1 MSREGPVTDSGGV
14 ASAQTDPEADP
25 RHWPAQFCRHLD
37 LERGASPAT
46 TRAYAADLASLQAH
60 LDRSGAAFDEL
71 SLDDLREWLGALAA
85 GGAARS
91 SLARRTSSV
100 RSFAAWATRT
110 GRLRSD
116 PALRLRSPSPGR
128 TLPVVLRADQ
138 AERLMDLAAVRAD
151 DDGPAHLRD
160 RAAAELLYATGIR
173 VSELVGLDTG
183 DVDRSRRTVRV
194 LGKGSKERVVPYGTP
209 ADRALGAWLERG
221 RPRLA
226 TPGSPPALL
235 LGARGGR
242 WDQRQVRDVVHTLLR
257 GLGEGLD
264 AAPHA
269 LRHTAAT
276 HLLDGGADLRSV
288 QEMLGH
294 ASLAT
299 TQVYTHV
306 SVDRL
311 RRSYQQ
317 AHPRA

>member
-1 MSREGPVTDSGGV
+1 VGTDDDARGSGGTGG
-14 ASAQTDPEADP
+14 AGGPDGAPAQ
-25 RHWPAQFCRHLD
+25 WPALFCRHLE
-37 LERGASPAT
+37 LERGSSPAT

-60 LDRSGAAFDEL
+60 LDRSGAGLDEL
-71 SLDDLREWLGALAA
+71 SLADLREWLGALAA
-85 GGAARS
+85 DGAARS
-91 SLARRTSSV
+91 SLARRTSAV
-100 RSFAAWATRT
+100 RSFTAWAVRT
-110 GRLRSD
+110 GRMAAD

-128 TLPVVLRADQ
+128 TLPVVLRSDQ
-138 AERLMDLAAVRAD
+138 ADRLMDLAATRAD
-151 DDGPAHLRD
+151 DDDPGHLRD
-160 RAAAELLYATGIR
+160 RAAAELLYASGIR
-173 VSELVGLDTG
+173 VAELVGLDVD
-183 DVDRSRRTVRV
+183 DVDRARRTLRV
-194 LGKGSKERVVPYGTP
+194 LGKGGKERVVPYGQP
-209 ADRALGAWLERG
+209 ADRAVGDYLARG

-242 WDQRQVRDVVHTLLR
+242 WDQRQVRAVVHGLVR
-257 GLGEGLD
+257 GLEEGID

-306 SVDRL
+306 SIDRL
-311 RRSYQQ
+311 RRSYEQ

>member
-1 MSREGPVTDSGGV
+1 MDHEREDR
-14 ASAQTDPEADP
+14 ASAPEE
-25 RHWPAQFCRHLD
+25 WPVLFCRHLE
-37 LERGASPAT
+37 LERGASAAT

-60 LDRSGAAFDEL
+60 LEATGADLA
-71 SLDDLREWLGALAA
+71 SLQLADLRSWLGSLAA
-85 GGAARS
+85 SGAARS
-91 SLARRTSSV
+91 SLARRTSAV
-100 RSFAAWATRT
+100 RSFTAWAVRT
-110 GRLRSD
+110 GRLPVD
-116 PALRLRSPSPGR
+116 PALRLRSPSPNK
-128 TLPVVLRADQ
+128 TLPTVLRADQ
-138 AERLMDLAAVRAD
+138 AGRLMDLAATRAD
-151 DDGPAHLRD
+151 DDEPAHLRD
-160 RAAAELLYATGIR
+160 RVAAELLYASGIR
-173 VSELVGLDTG
+173 VSELVGLDVD
-183 DVDRSRRTVRV
+183 DVDRSRRTLRV
-194 LGKGSKERVVPYGTP
+194 LGKGSKERVVPYGQP
-209 ADRALGAWLERG
+209 ADRAVGEYLERG

-242 WDQRQVRDVVHTLLR
+242 WDQRQVRAVVHALLR
-257 GLGEGLD
+257 GLDEGVD

-306 SVDRL
+306 SVERL
-311 RRSYQQ
+311 RRSYEQ

>member
-1 MSREGPVTDSGGV
+1 MDHEREDRAGAPEEWPVL
-14 ASAQTDPEADP
+14 
-25 RHWPAQFCRHLD
+25 FCRHLE
-37 LERGASPAT
+37 LERGASAAT

-60 LDRSGAAFDEL
+60 LETTGADLA
-71 SLDDLREWLGALAA
+71 SLQLADLRSWLGSLAA
-85 GGAARS
+85 SGAARS
-91 SLARRTSSV
+91 SLARRTSAV
-100 RSFAAWATRT
+100 RSFTAWAVRT
-110 GRLRSD
+110 GRLPVD
-116 PALRLRSPSPGR
+116 PALRLRSPSPNK
-128 TLPVVLRADQ
+128 TLPTVLRADQ
-138 AERLMDLAAVRAD
+138 AGRLMDLAATRAD
-151 DDGPAHLRD
+151 DDEPTHLRD
-160 RAAAELLYATGIR
+160 RAAAELLYASGIR
-173 VSELVGLDTG
+173 VSELVGLDVD
-183 DVDRSRRTVRV
+183 DVDRSRRTLRV
-194 LGKGSKERVVPYGTP
+194 LGKGSKERVVPYGQP
-209 ADRALGAWLERG
+209 ADRAVGEYLERG

-242 WDQRQVRDVVHTLLR
+242 WDQRQVRAVVHALLR
-257 GLGEGLD
+257 GLDEGVD

-306 SVDRL
+306 SVERL
-311 RRSYQQ
+311 RRSYEQ

>member
-1 MSREGPVTDSGGV
+1 MDHEREDR
-14 ASAQTDPEADP
+14 ASAPEE
-25 RHWPAQFCRHLD
+25 WPVLFCRHLE
-37 LERGASPAT
+37 LERGASAAT

-60 LDRSGAAFDEL
+60 LEATGADLA
-71 SLDDLREWLGALAA
+71 SLQLADLRSWLGSLAA
-85 GGAARS
+85 SGAARS
-91 SLARRTSSV
+91 SLARRTSAV
-100 RSFAAWATRT
+100 RSFTAWAVRT
-110 GRLRSD
+110 GRLPVD
-116 PALRLRSPSPGR
+116 PALRLRSPSPNK
-128 TLPVVLRADQ
+128 TLPTVLRADQ
-138 AERLMDLAAVRAD
+138 ASRLMDLAATRAD
-151 DDGPAHLRD
+151 DDEPAHLRD
-160 RAAAELLYATGIR
+160 RVAAELLYASGIR
-173 VSELVGLDTG
+173 VSELVGLDVD
-183 DVDRSRRTVRV
+183 DVDRSRRTLRV
-194 LGKGSKERVVPYGTP
+194 LGKGSKERVVPYGQP
-209 ADRALGAWLERG
+209 ADRAVGEYLERG

-242 WDQRQVRDVVHTLLR
+242 WDQRQVRAVVHALLR
-257 GLGEGLD
+257 GLDEGVD

-306 SVDRL
+306 SVERL
-311 RRSYQQ
+311 RRSYEQ

>member
-1 MSREGPVTDSGGV
+1 MGETSED
-14 ASAQTDPEADP
+14 
-25 RHWPAQFCRHLD
+25 WPQLFCRHLE

-46 TRAYAADLASLQAH
+46 TRAYTADLSSLQEH
-60 LDRSGAAFDEL
+60 LHATGTDLAGL
-71 SLDDLREWLGALAA
+71 SLADLRSWLGAQAA
-85 GGAARS
+85 AGAARS
-91 SLARRTSSV
+91 TLARRTSAV
-100 RSFAAWATRT
+100 RSFTAWAVRT
-110 GRLRSD
+110 GRLPAD
-116 PALRLRSPSPGR
+116 PALRLRSPTPNR
-128 TLPVVLRADQ
+128 TLPTVLRADQ
-138 AERLMDLAAVRAD
+138 AGRLMDLAAVRAD
-151 DDGPAHLRD
+151 DDDPAHLRD
-160 RAAAELLYATGIR
+160 RAAAELLYASGIR
-173 VSELVGLDTG
+173 VSELVGLDVD
-183 DVDRSRRTVRV
+183 DVDRERRTLRV
-194 LGKGSKERVVPYGTP
+194 LGKGSKERVVPYGQP
-209 ADRALGAWLERG
+209 ADRAVGEYLERG

-242 WDQRQVRDVVHTLLR
+242 WDQRQVREVVHALLR
-257 GLGEGLD
+257 GLGEGVD

-306 SVDRL
+306 SVERL
-311 RRSYQQ
+311 RRSYEQ

>member
-1 MSREGPVTDSGGV
+1 ML
-14 ASAQTDPEADP
+14 
-25 RHWPAQFCRHLD
+25 FCRHLE
-37 LERGASPAT
+37 LERGASAAT

-60 LDRSGAAFDEL
+60 LETTGADLA
-71 SLDDLREWLGALAA
+71 SLQLADLRSWLGSLAA
-85 GGAARS
+85 SGAARS
-91 SLARRTSSV
+91 SLARRTSAV
-100 RSFAAWATRT
+100 RSFTAWAVRT
-110 GRLRSD
+110 GRLPVD
-116 PALRLRSPSPGR
+116 PALRLRSPSPNK
-128 TLPVVLRADQ
+128 TLPTVLRADQ
-138 AERLMDLAAVRAD
+138 AGRLMDLAATRAD
-151 DDGPAHLRD
+151 DDEPTHLRD
-160 RAAAELLYATGIR
+160 RAAAELLYASGIR
-173 VSELVGLDTG
+173 VSELVGLDVD
-183 DVDRSRRTVRV
+183 DVDRSRRTLRV
-194 LGKGSKERVVPYGTP
+194 LGKGSKERVVPYGQP
-209 ADRALGAWLERG
+209 ADRAVGEYLERG

-242 WDQRQVRDVVHTLLR
+242 WDQRQVRAVVHALLR
-257 GLGEGLD
+257 GLDEGVD

-306 SVDRL
+306 SVERL
-311 RRSYQQ
+311 RRSYEQ

>member
-1 MSREGPVTDSGGV
+1 M
-14 ASAQTDPEADP
+14 PEQQP
-25 RHWPAQFCRHLD
+25 EEWPAQFCRHLE
-37 LERGASPAT
+37 LERGSSPAT

-60 LDRSGAAFDEL
+60 LRATGTDLAGL
-71 SLDDLREWLGALAA
+71 SLADLRSWLGAQAA
-85 GGAARS
+85 AGAARS
-91 SLARRTSSV
+91 SLARRTSAV
-100 RSFAAWATRT
+100 RSFTAWAVRT
-110 GRLRSD
+110 GRLAAD
-116 PALRLRSPSPGR
+116 PALRLRSPSPNR
-128 TLPVVLRADQ
+128 TLPTVLRAEQ
-138 AERLMDLAAVRAD
+138 AGRLMDLAAVRAD
-151 DDGPAHLRD
+151 DDDPAHLRD
-160 RAAAELLYATGIR
+160 RAAAELLYASGIR
-173 VSELVGLDTG
+173 VSELVGLDVD
-183 DVDRSRRTVRV
+183 DVDRERRTLRV
-194 LGKGSKERVVPYGTP
+194 LGKGSKERVVPYGQP
-209 ADRALGAWLERG
+209 ADRAVGEYLERG

-242 WDQRQVRDVVHTLLR
+242 WDQRQVRSVVHALLR
-257 GLGEGLD
+257 GLGEGVD

-306 SVDRL
+306 SVERL
-311 RRSYQQ
+311 RRSYEQ

>member
-1 MSREGPVTDSGGV
+1 VDHE
-14 ASAQTDPEADP
+14 PEAP
-25 RHWPAQFCRHLD
+25 AGAPQEWPALFCRHLE

-60 LDRSGAAFDEL
+60 LAATGTD
-71 SLDDLREWLGALAA
+71 LGALSLADLRGWLGELA
-85 GGAARS
+85 GAGAARS
-91 SLARRTSSV
+91 SLARRTSAV
-100 RSFAAWATRT
+100 RSFTAWAVRT
-110 GRLRSD
+110 GRLAAD
-116 PALRLRSPSPGR
+116 PALRLRSPSPNK
-128 TLPVVLRADQ
+128 TLPTVLRADQ
-138 AERLMDLAAVRAD
+138 AGRLMDLAATRAD
-151 DDGPAHLRD
+151 DDDPSHLRD
-160 RAAAELLYATGIR
+160 RAAAELLYASGIR
-173 VSELVGLDTG
+173 VSELVGLDVD
-183 DVDRSRRTVRV
+183 DVDRARRTLRV
-194 LGKGSKERVVPYGTP
+194 LGKGSKERVVPYGQP
-209 ADRALGAWLERG
+209 ADRAVGEYLERG

-242 WDQRQVRDVVHTLLR
+242 WDQRQVRAVVHALLR
-257 GLGEGLD
+257 GLEEGVD

-306 SVDRL
+306 SVERL
-311 RRSYQQ
+311 RRSYEQ